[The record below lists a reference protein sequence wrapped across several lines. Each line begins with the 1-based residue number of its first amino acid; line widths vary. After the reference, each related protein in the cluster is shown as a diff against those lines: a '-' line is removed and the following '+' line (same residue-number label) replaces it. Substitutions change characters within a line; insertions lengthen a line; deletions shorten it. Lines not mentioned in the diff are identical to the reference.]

1 MLFSVKMMC
10 RRGPENSMLFTRR
23 WLHVILLAAAVAS
36 TAFGRADTVSDQDAA
51 RLQLVKDYADT
62 VLKDAADRYHPG
74 NPSPLLAGG
83 INVYT
88 KEQLKWIFPES
99 VDFPNGRV
107 AVWSDFAV
115 QQNLMRVLSALT
127 NLTGDPK
134 YKDSAKAQYAYYFAH
149 LQDKS
154 GLLQWGGHRFV
165 DLLTLSGV
173 GMRDGP
179 PDSPHELKN
188 AYPYYELMYEV
199 NPAATA
205 KFITAFWNAH
215 VFNWRTLEVS
225 RHGQYGHE
233 PGPRWGNTFDNP
245 APFFETLGLSF
256 LDAGNDLI
264 YSGAMLYKLTG
275 DKGALLWTR
284 RLADQYVKAR
294 DPRTGLGA
302 YQFTQPRQQH
312 PPPTDQTRND
322 YTFSEYGDRAKR
334 QFGPD
339 FPGHLVLEGTILF
352 SQQATTIY
360 CDNALMQIQ
369 VANTLGDAGKDMV
382 EATHVGMDAFVNHAL
397 IPDKNLLRP
406 MLTDGTDLSGFA
418 IKRYG
423 YYGREGRVLDPYPA
437 SPEFMLSYARAY
449 MLTGDATL
457 WKMARSSA
465 RAFGLGDIG
474 ETPGKSIQLNLA
486 TDNANSYALFSVLD
500 LYQQTHAAEY
510 LQLARVIGNNVV
522 KQRFHHGYFTPYEDT
537 IVANINAIEPYAL
550 LALDAAIK
558 GMPEKVPYFI
568 NGFGFYAGFYRFGP
582 GQAREV
588 SEDFLFRARKSQPNP
603 QVPGDRN

>member
-1 MLFSVKMMC
+1 MQ
-10 RRGPENSMLFTRR
+10 FTR
-23 WLHVILLAAAVAS
+23 WSLNMILSAAAVAS
-36 TAFGRADTVSDQDAA
+36 AAVCRADTVSDQDAA
-51 RLQLVKDYADT
+51 RLQLVKNYADT
-62 VLKDAADRYHPG
+62 VLKDAADRYHPED
-74 NPSPLLAGG
+74 PSPLLAGG

-115 QQNLMRVLSALT
+115 QQNLMRVLAALT

-134 YKDSAKAQYAYYFAH
+134 YRNSAKAQYAYYFAH

-188 AYPYYELMYEV
+188 AYPYYDLMYEA
-199 NPAATA
+199 NPAATV

-215 VFNWRTLEVS
+215 VYNWRTLEVS
-225 RHGQYGHE
+225 RHGHYSLE
-233 PGPRWGNTFDNP
+233 PGPHWGNTFDNP

-275 DKGALLWTR
+275 DKGALLWTK

-294 DPRTGLGA
+294 NPQTKLGA

-312 PPPTDQTRND
+312 APPTDETRND

-339 FPGHLVLEGTILF
+339 FPGHLVLEATILF

-360 CDNALMQIQ
+360 CDNALRQVQ
-369 VANTLGDAGKDMV
+369 VANTLGDPGKDMV
-382 EATHVGMDAFVNHAL
+382 EATRVGMDAFVNHAL
-397 IPDKNLLRP
+397 IPDKNILRP

-423 YYGREGRVLDPYPA
+423 YYGRKGRVLDPYPA
-437 SPEFMLSYARAY
+437 SPEFMLSYARAF
-449 MLTGDATL
+449 LVTGDPTL

-474 ETPGKSIQLNLA
+474 ETPGKSVQLNLA
-486 TDNANSYALFSVLD
+486 TDNANAYALFSVLD
-500 LYQQTHAAEY
+500 LYEQTHADEY
-510 LQLARVIGNNVV
+510 LQLGRVIGNNIV
-522 KQRFHHGYFTPYEDT
+522 KQYFHHGYFTPYEDT
-537 IVANINAIEPYAL
+537 IFANINAIEPYAL

-558 GMPEKVPYFI
+558 GTPEKVPYFI

-582 GQAREV
+582 GQTREV
-588 SEDFLFRARKSQPNP
+588 SEDFLFRTRKSQPNP
-603 QVPGDRN
+603 QRMPGGDHN